1 MTPDYGGWQTGK
13 RSRRDRQVVPPKL
26 GGTMVAPEHF
36 GSGDSMKYVLLGEDG
51 TSTEEK
57 LAGYTG
63 VVSWSYLRPHCENGV
78 LYFVDPALALTEVG
92 AAIAHN
98 ESTKVEAWLKAGDLV
113 KMGEV
118 HAAQW
123 EKDAPEFEALVVS
136 PFVLCR
142 PAG

>member
-1 MTPDYGGWQTGK
+1 MTPEQGVWQTGK
-13 RSRRDRQVVPPKL
+13 RSRRDRRGKL
-26 GGTMVAPEHF
+26 FKTRCTMIAPEHF
-36 GSGDSMKYVLLGEDG
+36 GSEDSMKYVLLGEDG

-78 LYFVDPALALTEVG
+78 LFFVDPELALTEVG
-92 AAIAHN
+92 AAFAHN
-98 ESTKVEAWLKAGDLV
+98 QSEKVEAWLKSGDLV
-113 KMGEV
+113 KMGEI

-142 PAG
+142 PVG